1 MLDNPVYEF
10 AYRNRD
16 EKCGGGVGI
25 YIRDTIEFKVRND
38 ISKLDESNLW
48 VEIQGKKKILHVL
61 SAYFTNQVL
70 KYIRNLNGY
79 KN

>member
-25 YIRDTIEFKVRND
+25 YFRDTTEFKVRND

-48 VEIQGKKKILHVL
+48 VEIQGKKKNPACLIGVFYQP
-61 SAYFTNQVL
+61 SSE
-70 KYIRNLNGY
+70 IY
-79 KN
+79 KKLEWI